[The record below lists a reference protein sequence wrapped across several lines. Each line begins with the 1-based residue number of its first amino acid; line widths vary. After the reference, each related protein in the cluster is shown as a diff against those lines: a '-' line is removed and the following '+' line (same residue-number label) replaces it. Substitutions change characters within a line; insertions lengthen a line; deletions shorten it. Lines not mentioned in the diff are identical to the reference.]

1 MYTCKSDMC
10 ACTCTYMYMYILVH
24 VCCYNMQALLFYFPV
39 FVWRSATARSGLDLN
54 MLIETGESFQVA
66 DKVADKE
73 QNLEHMTQQMTR

>member
-1 MYTCKSDMC
+1 MC
-10 ACTCTYMYMYILVH
+10 ACTCTYMPILSLYIH
-24 VCCYNMQALLFYFPV
+24 VYFVYNMQALLFYFPV